1 MRRKTMAEKKD
12 VIILSIE
19 TSCDE
24 TSVALVKNGRW
35 ILSNVISSQIEIHKP
50 YGGVVPEIASRHHL
64 ENINK
69 VTEKALKDSDLTFSH
84 VDVVAVT
91 YGPGLVG
98 ALLIGIA
105 TAKAYAYSLS
115 VPLVGVDH
123 MASHM
128 AANYIEHKDLKPP
141 FTSLIISGG
150 HTQLVRVKDYNLWEI
165 LGETR
170 DDAVGEAFDKVA
182 RILGLGYP
190 GGPLVEEAALTGD
203 SEKVY
208 FKRVYL
214 EKDSYDFSFSG
225 VKTAVLNYVNSNRQ
239 KDEEININDIAAGF
253 QEAVFTVLV
262 EKSIRAAKE
271 EETGKLVI
279 AGGVAANK
287 RLRELLRKRC
297 YEEGLELYYPQLL
310 LSTDNAAMVG
320 SAGYYL
326 FKEGK
331 VKDLDLDAYPNL
343 RMDHGHNLC

>member
-1 MRRKTMAEKKD
+1 MKEDKD
-12 VIILSIE
+12 IIILSIE

-35 ILSNVISSQIEIHKP
+35 VLSNVISSQIEIHKP

-64 ENINK
+64 ENINM
-69 VTEKALKDSDLTFSH
+69 VTDKALKDSGLSFSD

-105 TAKAYAYSLS
+105 TAKAYSYALN
-115 VPLVGVDH
+115 VPIIGVDH

-141 FTSLIISGG
+141 FTSLIVSGG
-150 HTQLVRVKDYNLWEI
+150 HTQLVRVKDYNEWEL

-182 RILGLGYP
+182 RIIGLGYP
-190 GGPLVEEAALTGD
+190 GGPLLEEAALKGD
-203 SEKVY
+203 SEKVH

-214 EKDSYDFSFSG
+214 EKDSLDFSFSG
-225 VKTAVLNYVNSNRQ
+225 VKTAVLNYVNNQ
-239 KDEEININDIAAGF
+239 KQKKEEININDIASGF
-253 QEAVFTVLV
+253 QEAVFEVLV
-262 EKSIRAAKE
+262 KKSIKATKE
-271 EETGKLVI
+271 EGTGKLVI
-279 AGGVAANK
+279 AGGVASNK
-287 RLRELLRKRC
+287 RLRELLKVRC
-297 YEEGLELYYPQLL
+297 DEEGLELYYPELI

-326 FKEGK
+326 YKEGK

-343 RMDHGHNLC
+343 RMDHGHNFC

>member
-1 MRRKTMAEKKD
+1 MAEKKD

-35 ILSNVISSQIEIHKP
+35 VLSNVISSQIEIHKP

>member
-1 MRRKTMAEKKD
+1 MAEKKD

>member
-1 MRRKTMAEKKD
+1 MAEKKD

-35 ILSNVISSQIEIHKP
+35 VLSNVISSQIEIHKP

-141 FTSLIISGG
+141 FTSLVISGG

-239 KDEEININDIAAGF
+239 KGEEININDIAAGF

>member
-1 MRRKTMAEKKD
+1 MAEKKD

-35 ILSNVISSQIEIHKP
+35 VLSNVISSQIEIHKP

-69 VTEKALKDSDLTFSH
+69 VTERALKDSDLTFSH

-239 KDEEININDIAAGF
+239 KGEEININDIAAGF

>member
-1 MRRKTMAEKKD
+1 MAEKKD

-35 ILSNVISSQIEIHKP
+35 VLSNVISSQIEIHKP

-239 KDEEININDIAAGF
+239 KGEEININDIAAGF

-297 YEEGLELYYPQLL
+297 YEEVLELYYPQLL

-343 RMDHGHNLC
+343 RMDHGHNFC

>member
-1 MRRKTMAEKKD
+1 MAEKKD

-35 ILSNVISSQIEIHKP
+35 VLSNVISSQIEIHKP

-190 GGPLVEEAALTGD
+190 GGTLVEEAALTGD

>member
-1 MRRKTMAEKKD
+1 MAEKKD

-35 ILSNVISSQIEIHKP
+35 VLSNVISSQIEIHKP

-69 VTEKALKDSDLTFSH
+69 VTERALKDSDLTFSH

-141 FTSLIISGG
+141 FTSLVISGG

>member
-1 MRRKTMAEKKD
+1 MAEKKD

-35 ILSNVISSQIEIHKP
+35 VLSNVISSQIEIHKP

-69 VTEKALKDSDLTFSH
+69 VTERALKDSDLTFSH

>member
-1 MRRKTMAEKKD
+1 MAEKKD

-35 ILSNVISSQIEIHKP
+35 VLSNVISSQIEIHKP

-239 KDEEININDIAAGF
+239 KGEEININDIAAGF

>member
-1 MRRKTMAEKKD
+1 MAEKKD

-35 ILSNVISSQIEIHKP
+35 VLSNVISSQIEIHKP

-141 FTSLIISGG
+141 FTSLVISGG

-239 KDEEININDIAAGF
+239 KGEEININDIAAGF

-343 RMDHGHNLC
+343 RMDHGHNFC

>member
-1 MRRKTMAEKKD
+1 MAEKKD

-35 ILSNVISSQIEIHKP
+35 VLSNVISSQIEIHKP

-239 KDEEININDIAAGF
+239 KGEEININDIAAGF

-343 RMDHGHNLC
+343 RMDHGHNFC